1 MSGSLAVFI
10 IILLGY
16 AVGRLSVRGL
26 RLGASAVLLV
36 ALVAGHFGWSA
47 PASIRELGL
56 ASFVTA
62 VGLMAGPVF
71 IGNFKRHSTA
81 LICVSLLVVLSGVA
95 ICYALVAT
103 GVISTA
109 LACGVFTGALTS
121 TPGLAA
127 AIEAMNDPLAS
138 VGYGIAYPFGVV
150 GTVLFVQL
158 APKVLRVD
166 PLRQELPATAAS
178 ASSSREARLKLD
190 PLGLAAFALTAI
202 LGILLGKIQIP
213 LFGVKVSLGVSG
225 GPLFAGLFIGYFG
238 RVGPLSLQTPPA
250 TLELMREVGL
260 ILFLVSTGLEAGAGF
275 VEVLLANGWQLFAWG
290 ALMTLVPLFL
300 GFAAAYW
307 LFRLDICTALGAMC
321 GSMTSTPSLGTL
333 LNMLSEDKKAVD
345 AATVAYAGTYPVAL
359 IVIVIFM
366 RLLSLL
372 YGGQ

>member
-1 MSGSLAVFI
+1 MSGSLAVFT

-16 AVGRLSVRGL
+16 ALGRISVGGL

-36 ALVAGHFGWSA
+36 ALVAGHFGWTA
-47 PASIRELGL
+47 PESIRELGL
-56 ASFVTA
+56 AAFVTA

-71 IGNFKRHSTA
+71 IGNFKKHSKA

-103 GVISTA
+103 GLMSTA

-127 AIEAMNDPLAS
+127 AIEAMNDPIAS

-150 GTVLFVQL
+150 GTVLFVQMVPRFL
-158 APKVLRVD
+158 KGGRPLPEAKAPEVEENAKPV
-166 PLRQELPATAAS
+166 P
-178 ASSSREARLKLD
+178 RLKLD
-190 PLGLAAFALTAI
+190 SLGLAAFALTAI
-202 LGILLGKIQIP
+202 LGILLGKVQIP

-238 RVGPLSLQTPPA
+238 RLGPVSLETPPA
-250 TLELMREVGL
+250 TLELMREIGL
-260 ILFLVSTGLEAGAGF
+260 VLFLVSTGLEAGSGF
-275 VEVLLANGWQLFAWG
+275 VQVLLENGWQLFAWG
-290 ALMTLVPLFL
+290 ALMTVVPLVL

-307 LFRLDICTALGAMC
+307 LFKLDICTALGAMC

-333 LNMLSEDKKAVD
+333 LNMLSGDKRQVD

-359 IVIVIFM
+359 IVIVVFM

-372 YGGQ
+372 A

>member
-1 MSGSLAVFI
+1 M
-10 IILLGY
+10 
-16 AVGRLSVRGL
+16 
-26 RLGASAVLLV
+26 
-36 ALVAGHFGWSA
+36 
-47 PASIRELGL
+47 
-56 ASFVTA
+56 
-62 VGLMAGPVF
+62 
-71 IGNFKRHSTA
+71 
-81 LICVSLLVVLSGVA
+81 
-95 ICYALVAT
+95 
-103 GVISTA
+103 
-109 LACGVFTGALTS
+109 
-121 TPGLAA
+121 
-127 AIEAMNDPLAS
+127 
-138 VGYGIAYPFGVV
+138 
-150 GTVLFVQL
+150 
-158 APKVLRVD
+158 LRVD